1 MPGQIFE
8 RTKHCMDPAHF
19 RTVQVLE
26 GSGAAIYNKIF
37 TVPCKQFGQVK
48 NTSVPKSARARVN
61 EVLKHVK
68 LCCKFIMGQ
77 KLQRRT
83 ELLNKEMSGQ
93 LTTHSY
99 FHANACY
106 IAISMTVKFFFS
118 FFFGPVI
125 LKCF

>member
-1 MPGQIFE
+1 
-8 RTKHCMDPAHF
+8 MDPALF
-19 RTVQVLE
+19 GTVQVLE
-26 GSGAAIYNKIF
+26 GSSTAIYNKIF

-48 NTSVPKSARARVN
+48 NASVPKFARARVN

-93 LTTHSY
+93 LKTHSY
-99 FHANACY
+99 FHANACN
-106 IAISMTVKFFFS
+106 IAIIMMVKAFFPFS
-118 FFFGPVI
+118 
-125 LKCF
+125 LAR